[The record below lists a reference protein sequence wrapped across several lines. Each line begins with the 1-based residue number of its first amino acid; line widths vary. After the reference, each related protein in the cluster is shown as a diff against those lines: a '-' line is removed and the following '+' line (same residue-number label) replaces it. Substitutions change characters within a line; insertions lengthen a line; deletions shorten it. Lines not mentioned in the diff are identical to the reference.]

1 MRRKVIKGKFGKE
14 KRGRGT
20 QEMKGRHS
28 VGL

>member
-1 MRRKVIKGKFGKE
+1 MQSKVIKGKFGKE